1 MHDQGACQINLQQSC
16 AVQFHQCCFQDHIK
30 ECTRCLETYTVNL
43 YQGHTLWPCPCV
55 QVCGGPWFQQTK
67 QLQPTHW
74 HGIPSHYSCEQ
85 SQRKPK
91 SRTVWPHLCRCVYVC
106 VCVFV
111 CAHTHY
117 CVDVDQFYECACMP
131 VSNCVRPSK
140 KVCEVLCMV
149 ASCEVLDW

>member
-106 VCVFV
+106 VCVCLYAHIHITVSMWISFMSVHACLCLIV
-111 CAHTHY
+111 CVLQRKFAR
-117 CVDVDQFYECACMP
+117 CCAWLHH
-131 VSNCVRPSK
+131 VK
-140 KVCEVLCMV
+140 Y
-149 ASCEVLDW
+149 